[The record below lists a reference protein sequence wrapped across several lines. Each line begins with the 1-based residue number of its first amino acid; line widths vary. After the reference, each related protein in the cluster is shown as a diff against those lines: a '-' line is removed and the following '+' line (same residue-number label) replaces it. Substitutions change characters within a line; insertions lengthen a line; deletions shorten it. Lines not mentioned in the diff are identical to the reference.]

1 LGAGVL
7 YGIVHRNTLFRQAE
21 HKKKEDEYAF
31 KEELI
36 KEARAEYMKRKSPNN
51 GPSELPLK
59 YCGDCWADW
68 GVAEV
73 NWNDP
78 KSIEE
83 AVQRFAEQK

>member
-1 LGAGVL
+1 MTPRS
-7 YGIVHRNTLFRQAE
+7 IVE
-21 HKKKEDEYAF
+21 IVG
-31 KEELI
+31 LI
-36 KEARAEYMKRKSPNN
+36 
-51 GPSELPLK
+51 G
-59 YCGDCWADW
+59 

>member
-1 LGAGVL
+1 MGVV
-7 YGIVHRNTLFRQAE
+7 YGIVHRNTLSRRAE
-21 HKKKEDEYAF
+21 HKRKAEEYAF

-36 KEARAEYMKRKSPNN
+36 KEAKAEYVKRKNSNN
-51 GPSELPLK
+51 GPSDFPQN
-59 YCGDCWADW
+59 YFRDCWAN
-68 GVAEV
+68 GVVAEV